1 MASDESSAEPE
12 LTETERDA
20 LHAAQLGIEHVYRAY
35 GDLLGCHHR
44 TGHAIDKF
52 AEAEVLLRE
61 AGHDEFADELRDHL
75 LPAGAI
81 EDRWTYE
88 LVEAFREG
96 FVDEA
101 EAFESTLREDL
112 ADGRRHITEREQQRQ
127 WRERARSDDWGR

>member
-1 MASDESSAEPE
+1 MAPDEPSAPPE
-12 LTETERDA
+12 LTETELDA
-20 LHAAQLGIEHVYRAY
+20 LHATQLGIEHVYRAY

-52 AEAEVLLRE
+52 AEAEALLRE
-61 AGHDEFADELRDHL
+61 AGHEEFADELRDHL

-96 FVDEA
+96 FVDEV
-101 EAFESTLREDL
+101 ESFESTIRSEL
-112 ADGRRHITEREQQRQ
+112 ADGRRHITEREQQRR
-127 WRERARSDDWGR
+127 WRERARSDEW

>member
-1 MASDESSAEPE
+1 MGSDEPPAASD

-20 LHAAQLGIEHVYRAY
+20 LHAAQLGVEHVFRAY

-52 AEAEVLLRE
+52 AEAEALLRE
-61 AGHDEFADELRDHL
+61 AGHDEFADELRDRL

-88 LVEAFREG
+88 LVEAFRVG
-96 FVDEA
+96 FVDEV
-101 EAFESTLREDL
+101 EAFETALRTDL
-112 ADGRRHITEREQQRQ
+112 ADGRRHITEREQQRR
-127 WRERARSDDWGR
+127 WRERARSEDWRR